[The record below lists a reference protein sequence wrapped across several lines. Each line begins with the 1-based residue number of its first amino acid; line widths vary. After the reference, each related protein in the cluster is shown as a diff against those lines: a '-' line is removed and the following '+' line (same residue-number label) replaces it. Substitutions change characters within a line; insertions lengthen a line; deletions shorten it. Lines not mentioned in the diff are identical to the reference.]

1 MVFKSFKVS
10 IYAPGLDASFVD
22 DAIDGLRL
30 CWPVLREMMTF
41 HLGKVSSCLYFK
53 CTYHAAKCHHKLGTR
68 DLFYRSVYPANV
80 PANMSATGSFA
91 YLACKDVTRKLM
103 QQKSELQTND
113 KIQGQVEYP
122 HNLLRNIAKESA
134 LTEYVLGKF
143 SACPWQLSPSCLGAV
158 RSRKDNPN

>member
-1 MVFKSFKVS
+1 MDLPRFEVLQ
-10 IYAPGLDASFVD
+10 YAF
-22 DAIDGLRL
+22 
-30 CWPVLREMMTF
+30 
-41 HLGKVSSCLYFK
+41 
-53 CTYHAAKCHHKLGTR
+53 
-68 DLFYRSVYPANV
+68 SVYPATV

-134 LTEYVLGKF
+134 LTEYVLGMFYLKF
-143 SACPWQLSPSCLGAV
+143 PL
-158 RSRKDNPN
+158 

>member
-41 HLGKVSSCLYFK
+41 HLGKVSSCLYLNALTTLPSVLF
-53 CTYHAAKCHHKLGTR
+53 GTR

-143 SACPWQLSPSCLGAV
+143 YQNTTV
-158 RSRKDNPN
+158 RSSTVRMSLIA